1 MPSLPDHN
9 VLGRRHLFLLVV
21 LFLLLGLGTLL
32 ALANKTSIGA
42 SVAEHTVCV
51 LGGWVVGDLALLDDD
66 LVVDW
71 ECELGQLDLAIVGGL
86 ADLLGSLDLLLGSV
100 AVLLRLELAWEENKT
115 LLVLLQAGDVG
126 GERLIGKVLAAR
138 VDGDTDGWRKL
149 AWDTSLLFISSVS
162 ISHIS

>member
-1 MPSLPDHN
+1 MPSLPDHH
-9 VLGRRHLFLLVV
+9 VLDLRHLFLLVV

-32 ALANKTSIGA
+32 ALANKTSVGA

-51 LGGWVVGDLALLDDD
+51 LGGWVVGDLALLDDN

-71 ECELGQLDLAIVGGL
+71 ECELGLLDLAIVGGL

-149 AWDTSLLFISSVS
+149 AWDTSLLFI
-162 ISHIS
+162 